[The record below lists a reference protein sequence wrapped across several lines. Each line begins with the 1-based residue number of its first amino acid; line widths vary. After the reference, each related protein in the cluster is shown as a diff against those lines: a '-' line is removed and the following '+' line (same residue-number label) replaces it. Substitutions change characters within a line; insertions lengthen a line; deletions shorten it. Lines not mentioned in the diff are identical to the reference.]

1 MLGHHLYN
9 ENKKRAILNNKKLPS
24 YTILSIDLLNELL
37 REKMSTGNL
46 ILSDERFDLKE
57 IINFNQIIG
66 EIHIEN
72 VYIETRKGKVH
83 YSKTG
88 AHIVPYIDK

>member
-37 REKMSTGNL
+37 REKCQQA
-46 ILSDERFDLKE
+46 I
-57 IINFNQIIG
+57 
-66 EIHIEN
+66 
-72 VYIETRKGKVH
+72 
-83 YSKTG
+83 
-88 AHIVPYIDK
+88 

>member
-1 MLGHHLYN
+1 MV
-9 ENKKRAILNNKKLPS
+9 KR
-24 YTILSIDLLNELL
+24 
-37 REKMSTGNL
+37 KMSTGNL
-46 ILSDERFDLKE
+46 ILSDERFDLKD

-66 EIHIEN
+66 KIHIGN
-72 VYIETRKGKVH
+72 VYIETIKKKVH

>member
-1 MLGHHLYN
+1 M
-9 ENKKRAILNNKKLPS
+9 
-24 YTILSIDLLNELL
+24 
-37 REKMSTGNL
+37 
-46 ILSDERFDLKE
+46 KE

-66 EIHIEN
+66 KVHIDN

>member
-24 YTILSIDLLNELL
+24 YTILSIDLL
-37 REKMSTGNL
+37 
-46 ILSDERFDLKE
+46 KE

-66 EIHIEN
+66 KIHIEN

>member
-66 EIHIEN
+66 K
-72 VYIETRKGKVH
+72 YISKMCILKPERKSALFEDRCS
-83 YSKTG
+83 YSTL
-88 AHIVPYIDK
+88 Y

>member
-1 MLGHHLYN
+1 
-9 ENKKRAILNNKKLPS
+9 
-24 YTILSIDLLNELL
+24 
-37 REKMSTGNL
+37 
-46 ILSDERFDLKE
+46 
-57 IINFNQIIG
+57 
-66 EIHIEN
+66 

>member
-1 MLGHHLYN
+1 
-9 ENKKRAILNNKKLPS
+9 
-24 YTILSIDLLNELL
+24 
-37 REKMSTGNL
+37 MSTGNL
-46 ILSDERFDLKE
+46 ILSDERFDLKD

-66 EIHIEN
+66 KIHIGN
-72 VYIETRKGKVH
+72 VYIEPIKEKVH

>member
-66 EIHIEN
+66 KIH
-72 VYIETRKGKVH
+72 
-83 YSKTG
+83 
-88 AHIVPYIDK
+88 

>member
-1 MLGHHLYN
+1 
-9 ENKKRAILNNKKLPS
+9 
-24 YTILSIDLLNELL
+24 
-37 REKMSTGNL
+37 MSTGNL

-66 EIHIEN
+66 KIHIEN
-72 VYIETRKGKVH
+72 VYIETIKGKVH
-83 YSKTG
+83 YSKIG

>member
-66 EIHIEN
+66 E
-72 VYIETRKGKVH
+72 YISKMCILKPEKGKVH

>member
-1 MLGHHLYN
+1 
-9 ENKKRAILNNKKLPS
+9 
-24 YTILSIDLLNELL
+24 
-37 REKMSTGNL
+37 MSTGNL

-66 EIHIEN
+66 KVHIDN
-72 VYIETRKGKVH
+72 VYIETRQGKVH